1 MAPPTR
7 TPRGTWIDA
16 GLAALAAGGPD
27 AVRVEPLAKSLGVT
41 KGGFY
46 WHFSDRGALLDGM
59 LDEWER
65 RGVEAVIARLERD
78 GGDARAKLRRLFGMA
93 SASEEPL
100 LIDLAVRDWARRDD
114 AVAERLRR
122 ADNRRM
128 QYMREQFEQFC
139 ADPDEVEARCMLVF
153 SLWIGS
159 HFIAADNGARSR
171 GEEVELAMARLLA

>member
-7 TPRGTWIDA
+7 TPRSAWIDA

-27 AVRVEPLAKSLGVT
+27 AVRIEPLAKSLGVT

-46 WHFSDRGALLDGM
+46 WHFADRAALLREM

-65 RGVEAVIARLERD
+65 RGVQSVIARLEHD
-78 GGDARAKLRRLFGMA
+78 GGDAREKLRRLFEMA
-93 SASEEPL
+93 AASEEPL
-100 LIDLAVRDWARRDD
+100 LIDLAVRDWARRDV

-122 ADNRRM
+122 ADNERM
-128 QYMREQFEQFC
+128 QYMRSQFAQFC
-139 ADPDEVEARCMLVF
+139 GDPEEVQARCVLVF

-159 HFIAADNGARSR
+159 HFIAADAGSRPR
-171 GEEVELAMARLLA
+171 GEELRLAMERLLA